1 MQKSRLII
9 LSSLFVII
17 GLMAAANALAGMG
30 TINDNGVNVRSGPGT
45 NYSILKTLSKGT
57 AVTIVENRGDW
68 QQIQYGSLKGW
79 VTNRFISTGSQPTS
93 SGKYQLQVTDKVVNL
108 RSGPDTGYS
117 KVGQVRKGDIL
128 TVVDIE
134 GNWYRI
140 KTVSGLDAYILSDYV
155 KKYGEASPDAPVRN
169 TVVSA
174 SAPYVTV
181 ISGPANVRI
190 SPDSSSAKLIVLN
203 QGAVCPALG
212 RQGDWYKIRLSSGK
226 IGYIASRLV
235 QENKAGADGT
245 ATTSSPAK
253 PVPATGANANQEIQ
267 DKKGDTGEA
276 YVNDTKIAAGVIKLS
291 RSRDE
296 AGIRI
301 NMKSGSQLK
310 GEIDTDDD
318 KVVYEFVDHHIE
330 GLNYFE
336 ELLGKGSVKVRGTSE
351 DDVAR
356 VEIEFPD
363 TTVYKTSSEDGGKTE
378 VLTIVNSIQGVE
390 QREFGDTGDRVV
402 ITTATPVKYVH
413 RRQDDSI
420 ILEIKNIEQGSAR
433 NEYEFDD
440 SLVQMVQLQKRSTG
454 SGVTIT
460 IKVPGLG
467 KYTTGLTNNGTVL
480 NIMLVGKNDLKVR
493 NNNLVVLD
501 PGHGGKDTGARG
513 GQINEKDAN
522 LDIALK
528 LGELLK
534 QKGIQVEYTRTSDT
548 YLDLEPRAAMANKMN
563 AGLFV
568 SIHNNAN
575 ADNTKQ
581 GTETYYYAPMEVP
594 DLFIMQDERSRL
606 ASLVHKSLA
615 SKIQRPN
622 RGIKT
627 ANFSVLRN
635 TRMPSILI
643 ETVFVSNPEEQQ
655 LLMSDSFCNQ
665 AAQGIAEGIR
675 AYLGK

>member
-1 MQKSRLII
+1 
-9 LSSLFVII
+9 
-17 GLMAAANALAGMG
+17 MG

-45 NYSILKTLSKGT
+45 NYSILKTLTKGT
-57 AVTIVENRGDW
+57 GVTILETKGDW

-79 VTNRFISTGSQPTS
+79 VTTRFISTGSQPTS
-93 SGKYQLQVTDKVVNL
+93 SGKYQLQVTATVVNL

-128 TVVDIE
+128 TVVDIK

-140 KTVSGLDAYILSDYV
+140 KTASGLDAYILSDYV
-155 KKYGEASPDAPVRN
+155 KKYGEASPDAPVGN

-181 ISGPANVRI
+181 ISGPANVRV
-190 SPDSSSAKLIVLN
+190 SPDSSSTKLTILN
-203 QGAVCPALG
+203 QGAVCPNLG
-212 RQGDWYKIRLSSGK
+212 QQGDWCKIRLSSGK
-226 IGYIASRLV
+226 TGYIASRLV
-235 QENKAGADGT
+235 QENKANADS
-245 ATTSSPAK
+245 SSPAAVK
-253 PVPATGANANQEIQ
+253 PVGDPKDAEDTQSTAKGAE
-267 DKKGDTGEA
+267 EA
-276 YVNDTKIAAGVIKLS
+276 YVNDTKIPAGVIKLS
-291 RSRDE
+291 RTRDE
-296 AGIRI
+296 NGIKIFMR
-301 NMKSGSQLK
+301 SGSVLK
-310 GEIDTDDD
+310 GEIDSDDD
-318 KVVYEFVDHHIE
+318 KVVYDFADHHIE

-336 ELLGKGSVKVRGTSE
+336 ELLGKGSVKVRATSK

-356 VEIEFPD
+356 IEMEFPD
-363 TTVYKTSSEDGGKTE
+363 TTVSKTSSEDGGKTE
-378 VLTIVNSIQGVE
+378 VLTILNSIQGVE

-413 RRQDDSI
+413 RRQDDNI
-420 ILEIKNIEQGSAR
+420 ILELKNIEQGSAR

-440 SLVQMVQLQKRSTG
+440 CLVQMVQLQKSSAG

-467 KYTTGLTNNGTVL
+467 KYTTGLTNNGTAL
-480 NIMLVGKNDLKVR
+480 NIMLVGKNDIKAR

-501 PGHGGKDTGARG
+501 PGHGGKDPGARG
-513 GQINEKDAN
+513 GQINEKDVN

-528 LGELLK
+528 VGDLLK
-534 QKGIQVEYTRTSDT
+534 QKGIQVEYTRTSDS
-548 YLDLEPRAAMANKMN
+548 YLDLEPRAAMANRLN
-563 AGLFV
+563 AGMFV

-594 DLFIMQDERSRL
+594 DLFMIQDERRNL
-606 ASLVHKSLA
+606 AGIVHKSLA
-615 SKIQRPN
+615 NKIQRPN
-622 RGIKT
+622 RGVKT

-643 ETVFVSNPEEQQ
+643 ETVFVSNPDEQQ
-655 LLMSDSFCNQ
+655 LLMSDVFRNQ
-665 AAQGIAEGIR
+665 AAQGIAEGIID
-675 AYLGK
+675 YIKK

>member
-1 MQKSRLII
+1 MRYIRLI
-9 LSSLFVII
+9 LFSSLFFIM
-17 GLMAAANALAGMG
+17 GLISVTTVLAGMG
-30 TINDNGVNVRSGPGT
+30 TVIDNGVNVRSGPGT
-45 NYSILKTLSKGT
+45 DFKILSTLTKGT
-57 AVTIVENRGDW
+57 GVTILETKGDW

-79 VTNRFISTGSQPTS
+79 VTTRYISSGSKPTS
-93 SGKYQLQVTDKVVNL
+93 SSKYRLQVTDALVNL

-140 KTVSGLDAYILSDYV
+140 KTASGLDAYILSDYV
-155 KKYGEASPDAPVRN
+155 TKYGEASPDAPVRSP
-169 TVVSA
+169 VVSA

-181 ISGPANVRI
+181 ISGPANVRV
-190 SPDSSSAKLIVLN
+190 SPDSNSAKLIMLD

-212 RQGDWYKIRLSSGK
+212 QQGDWYKIRLSSGK

-235 QENKAGADGT
+235 RENNAGDDRT
-245 ATTSSPAK
+245 ASTAIPAK
-253 PVPATGANANQEIQ
+253 PTPDTGADANQEAQ
-267 DKKGDTGEA
+267 DNKEDADEK

-296 AGIRI
+296 TGIKI
-301 NMKSGSQLK
+301 SMKSGSQLK

-318 KVVYEFVDHHIE
+318 KVVYEFADHHIE

-336 ELLGKGSVKVRGTSE
+336 ELLGKGSVKVRATSE

-356 VEIEFPD
+356 IEMEFPD

-378 VLTIVNSIQGVE
+378 VLTILNSIQSVE
-390 QREFGDTGDRVV
+390 QRAFGDTGNRVV
-402 ITTATPVKYVH
+402 ITTATPFKYVH

-420 ILEIKNIEQGSAR
+420 ILELKNIEPGSAR
-433 NEYEFDD
+433 NEYKFDD
-440 SLVQMVQLQKRSTG
+440 SLVKMVQMQKSSAG

-460 IKVPGLG
+460 LKVPGLG
-467 KYTTGLTNNGTVL
+467 KYTTGLTNNGMVL
-480 NIMLVGKNDLKVR
+480 NIMLVGKNDLKAR

-501 PGHGGKDTGARG
+501 PGHGGRDPGARG

-528 LGELLK
+528 VGELLR
-534 QKGIQVEYTRTSDT
+534 QKGIQVEYTRSSDT
-548 YLDLEPRAAMANKMN
+548 YLDLEPRAAMANRLN
-563 AGLFV
+563 AGVFV

-575 ADNTKQ
+575 VDNTKQ

-594 DLFIMQDERSRL
+594 DLFMMQDERYNL
-606 ASLVHKSLA
+606 ACMVQKSLA

-622 RGIKT
+622 RGVKT

-643 ETVFVSNPEEQQ
+643 ETVFVSNPDEQQ
-655 LLMSDSFCNQ
+655 LLMSDAFCNQ
-665 AAQGIAEGIR
+665 AAQGIAEGIT